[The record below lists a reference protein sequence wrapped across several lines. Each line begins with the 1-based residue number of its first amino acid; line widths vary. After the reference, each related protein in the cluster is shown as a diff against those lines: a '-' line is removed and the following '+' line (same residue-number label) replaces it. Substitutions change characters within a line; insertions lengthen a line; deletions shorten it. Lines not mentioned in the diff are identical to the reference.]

1 MRKWQKYEE
10 HILTKLEEQFPDSEI
25 LSNQKM
31 RGRYSKTKR
40 QVDVLLRGK
49 LAKWDM
55 LGVVECKCFSRKI
68 NVKSVDQF
76 IGMVNDIGGHVGV
89 MFTNMGYSKSA
100 IKRAENDPTTIR
112 LELVD
117 FPEVDNWKMDWLSV
131 FGIVYSSIYRLR
143 LNTDWSPDELAFEKD
158 FFSWIDALTPGFHH
172 ALSSISQQQ
181 IRIVDIIAAIG
192 KAVSPRF
199 LSKSLDLDERVVLA
213 QLKRLQ
219 KSGLIDVHHDGQ
231 KVMKV
236 STRTDFTLWHL
247 FRTKRDI
254 ENIREETL
262 RVLFNRDLVKPFH

>member
-55 LGVVECKCFSRKI
+55 LAVVACKCFSRKI

-89 MFTNMGYSKSA
+89 MFTNMGYS
-100 IKRAENDPTTIR
+100 P
-112 LELVD
+112 L
-117 FPEVDNWKMDWLSV
+117 
-131 FGIVYSSIYRLR
+131 
-143 LNTDWSPDELAFEKD
+143 
-158 FFSWIDALTPGFHH
+158 
-172 ALSSISQQQ
+172 SISQQQ

-236 STRTDFTLWHL
+236 STKTDFTLWHL

-262 RVLFNRDLVKPFH
+262 RVLFNRDLVKPFHYTTFNNERRPTFPTKGINDIYVFEKQDRLFQDDYLTNLLLNVPKLLPPPNKDGSDDVES